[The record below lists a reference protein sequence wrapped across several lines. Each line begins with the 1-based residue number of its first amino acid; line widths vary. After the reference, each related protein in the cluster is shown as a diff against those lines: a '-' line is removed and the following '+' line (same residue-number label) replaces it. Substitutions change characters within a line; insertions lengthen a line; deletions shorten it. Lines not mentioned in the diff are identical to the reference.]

1 VPLSQL
7 TVQGYWKVNARAA
20 LRHINLAG
28 IDAEIAVWGRNLI
41 DARYRTSA
49 LFLPWGNTSTYEPP
63 RTYGIDFTIEF

>member
-28 IDAEIAVWGRNLI
+28 IDAEIAVWVRTDRNCSDI
-41 DARYRTSA
+41 CGVS
-49 LFLPWGNTSTYEPP
+49 PN
-63 RTYGIDFTIEF
+63 